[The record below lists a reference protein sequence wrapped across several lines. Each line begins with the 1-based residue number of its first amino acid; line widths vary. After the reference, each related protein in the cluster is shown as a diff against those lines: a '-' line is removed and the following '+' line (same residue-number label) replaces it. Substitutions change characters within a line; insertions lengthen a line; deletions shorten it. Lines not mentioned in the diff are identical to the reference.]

1 VIRTLATDRRVDT
14 TIAAADSD
22 WNWRI
27 SVADIETSAPFSTF
41 EQVDRTLILL
51 HGGPLILN
59 RSGAPITLTDAGERI
74 SFEGEEAVDAQI
86 AATTV
91 QALNLMT
98 RRGQVRS
105 TVRVIHGAPLA
116 DPAQDSRASRPPDH
130 HWASLTTAATLAFV
144 ALVVTGSYR
153 IEWSADDP
161 AAKQSLI
168 LRAGE
173 GVVLREESG
182 IGLVSAL
189 EIEVDTPSLRS
200 DSAVGSKP
208 WLILITLESST
219 DSSATIAH

>member
-1 VIRTLATDRRVDT
+1 
-14 TIAAADSD
+14 
-22 WNWRI
+22 
-27 SVADIETSAPFSTF
+27 
-41 EQVDRTLILL
+41 
-51 HGGPLILN
+51 
-59 RSGAPITLTDAGERI
+59 
-74 SFEGEEAVDAQI
+74 
-86 AATTV
+86 
-91 QALNLMT
+91 M
-98 RRGQVRS
+98 
-105 TVRVIHGAPLA
+105 
-116 DPAQDSRASRPPDH
+116 
-130 HWASLTTAATLAFV
+130 TTAATLAFV